1 MYNRRLSERL
11 RYSVGGTY
19 RLYGPRQMPESMI
32 SEAHASFVSC
42 SQVFFTCG
50 SYFQNKVQRSFFSI
64 ATMKQEIPYSSAQL
78 LYYAWQLSRN
88 RGGAE

>member
-42 SQVFFTCG
+42 SQVFFACG
-50 SYFQNKVQRSFFSI
+50 SYFQNKVQRSFFF
-64 ATMKQEIPYSSAQL
+64 YSDDETGNPLFICAALVLCLAVVTQ
-78 LYYAWQLSRN
+78 
-88 RGGAE
+88 